1 MTDSSVVDE
10 LLTLRDYLRYGLT
23 AFHKAGI
30 FYGHGTDN
38 AWDEALALILHAL
51 HLPMDTDK
59 EILEARLTR
68 AERLQVLSL
77 FTQRIEQRIPVPY
90 LTHEAWFCG
99 LSFYVDE
106 RVLIPRSPINEMIQ
120 AAFKPWYQ
128 GDEPTRILDLCSGS
142 GCIGIACAYAFESA
156 DIILADLSEDALAVA
171 QKNIERH
178 DVGYQVQTCPS
189 DLFQSIDGTFDI
201 IVSNPPYVDAQDF
214 ATMPKEYQH
223 EPEMA
228 LVSGELGLFHPLK
241 ILQQAQH
248 FLSDDGILV
257 LELGNSGQHLED
269 ALPQID
275 FNWVEFEMGGHGVL
289 VISKVE
295 LEMVDEAL
303 QGLRTYQP

>member
-1 MTDSSVVDE
+1 MIEHSVADE
-10 LLTLRDYLRYGLT
+10 LFTLRDYLRYGLS
-23 AFHKAGI
+23 AFRKADI
-30 FYGHGTDN
+30 FYGHGSDN

-51 HLPMDTDK
+51 HLPMDMDK
-59 EILEARLTR
+59 EVLDARLTR
-68 AERLQVLSL
+68 SERLRVLAL
-77 FTQRIEQRIPVPY
+77 FEQRIDQRIPVPY
-90 LTHEAWFCG
+90 LTGEAWFCG

-106 RVLIPRSPINEMIQ
+106 RVLIPRSPVNEMIQ

-128 GDEPTRILDLCSGS
+128 GDEPQRILDLCSGS
-142 GCIGIACAYAFESA
+142 GCIGIACAYAFETA

-178 DVGYQVQTCPS
+178 DLSYQVQTCPS
-189 DLFQSIDGTFDI
+189 DLLQSVEGQFDI
-201 IVSNPPYVDAQDF
+201 IVSNPPYVDAEDF
-214 ATMPKEYQH
+214 ASMPEEYQH

-228 LVSGELGLFHPLK
+228 LVSGQLGLYHPLK

-248 FLSDDGILV
+248 YLSDDGILV

-295 LEMVDEAL
+295 LEMFEEAL
-303 QGLRTYQP
+303 QNVQY